1 LFKLYEKSYPIMNII
16 LEKLSLNKN
25 ELKFFKKK
33 PYFNKL
39 YTIPSVYVQ
48 FLYLFDV
55 IKYISKK
62 FFYKIFNK
70 KYRWHVAYQFSES
83 WKNIVLYKSKII
95 QNPKNRFLAD
105 PFVWEKNGE
114 HFIFLEDY
122 NFKQSKA
129 KISVY
134 KINKNKAIEL
144 GTALEENFHLS
155 YPFLF
160 SYNNEL
166 FMCPETLETNDI
178 RIYKCLNFPLK
189 WKLENILIKNIRAV
203 DTNIFFKNKKWW
215 LITNSNL
222 KTNKDYQ
229 DQMYLFS
236 NDNPLSSDWKNNT
249 LNPILFN
256 SRQTRNGGLIIDKD
270 ELYRVYQKNGFD
282 FYGESL
288 GISKIIDI
296 NQKIFKE
303 KKLFSINA
311 NFYPNIRGIHT
322 FNYKKGLVAIDFL
335 KIQ

>member
-1 LFKLYEKSYPIMNII
+1 M
-16 LEKLSLNKN
+16 
-25 ELKFFKKK
+25 
-33 PYFNKL
+33 
-39 YTIPSVYVQ
+39 
-48 FLYLFDV
+48 
-55 IKYISKK
+55 
-62 FFYKIFNK
+62 
-70 KYRWHVAYQFSES
+70 
-83 WKNIVLYKSKII
+83 
-95 QNPKNRFLAD
+95 
-105 PFVWEKNGE
+105 
-114 HFIFLEDY
+114 
-122 NFKQSKA
+122 
-129 KISVY
+129 
-134 KINKNKAIEL
+134 
-144 GTALEENFHLS
+144 
-155 YPFLF
+155 
-160 SYNNEL
+160 
-166 FMCPETLETNDI
+166 
-178 RIYKCLNFPLK
+178 
-189 WKLENILIKNIRAV
+189 
-203 DTNIFFKNKKWW
+203 
-215 LITNSNL
+215 ITNSNL